1 MIGHRVLFTLVGGLL
16 LCASIVGADSFS
28 FSGDSLQADLAEGRE
43 RTILSGNARLVS
55 DDLTITADRV
65 ELYGEDFN
73 YALCTGGVT
82 IEDQKND
89 TTFFCDRV
97 QFNRR
102 DKVIRLQGGAV
113 MEDRKNE
120 MVIKGEI
127 LENRDQDG
135 LTLIQVAVRI
145 LKEDLVSRSQ
155 TARYYREENRL
166 ELSGSPVVRWKGDT
180 YRASRIRIDL
190 DSDTIQLEGDVQ
202 AEVQYEDE
210 GEEDASEP
218 EGETN
223 EGTQTGVEESPSE

>member
-1 MIGHRVLFTLVGGLL
+1 MTGYHALIILLGGLL
-16 LCASIVGADSFS
+16 LCAPLAGADSFS

-43 RTILSGNARLVS
+43 RTILSGNASLIS
-55 DDLTITADRV
+55 DDLTITANRV

-73 YALCTGGVT
+73 YALCTGGVK
-82 IEDQKND
+82 IEDQEND
-89 TTFFCDRV
+89 ITFLCDRV

-135 LTLIQVAVRI
+135 VTLIQVAVRI

-155 TARYYREENRL
+155 TALYYRE
-166 ELSGSPVVRWKGDT
+166 
-180 YRASRIRIDL
+180 
-190 DSDTIQLEGDVQ
+190 
-202 AEVQYEDE
+202 
-210 GEEDASEP
+210 
-218 EGETN
+218 
-223 EGTQTGVEESPSE
+223 